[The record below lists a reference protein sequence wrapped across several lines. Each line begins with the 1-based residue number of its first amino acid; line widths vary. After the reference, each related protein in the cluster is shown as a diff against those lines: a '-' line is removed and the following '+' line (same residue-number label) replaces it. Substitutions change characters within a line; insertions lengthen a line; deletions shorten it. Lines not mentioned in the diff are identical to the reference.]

1 MGKVVVFNH
10 PVMYE
15 KLSIIRNE
23 LTDTKNFRQSIEE
36 IATLMTYEA
45 TRDLPTKEVEVNV
58 RNEQHLQIQ
67 LHNPAKI
74 FKNKKKYTR
83 KVKHRGKEF

>member
-1 MGKVVVFNH
+1 MKAKVKITNNIS
-10 PVMYE
+10 
-15 KLSIIRNE
+15 K
-23 LTDTKNFRQSIEE
+23 DKQ
-36 IATLMTYEA
+36 
-45 TRDLPTKEVEVNV
+45 TKEVEVNV

-83 KVKHRGKEF
+83 QIKHREKEY